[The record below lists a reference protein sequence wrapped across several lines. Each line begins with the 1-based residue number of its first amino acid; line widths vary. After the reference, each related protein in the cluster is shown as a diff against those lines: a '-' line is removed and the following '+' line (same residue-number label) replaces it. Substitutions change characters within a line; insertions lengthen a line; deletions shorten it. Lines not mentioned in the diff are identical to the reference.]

1 MLVRALERYIFKLIL
16 DRNEGV
22 LDERPQLEFAPKRIT
37 LDFKADI
44 MGQILKLRD
53 RGDIS
58 RETTLEE
65 LDYDQDREVLRRA
78 RERAEY
84 DEVFTSATPFASP
97 TQQPYATGQPGQP
110 GQPGQQGQPNVG
122 PNGQPRTEGG
132 RPAGKTEETPRKP
145 KGTNR

>member
-1 MLVRALERYIFKLIL
+1 M
-16 DRNEGV
+16 
-22 LDERPQLEFAPKRIT
+22 Q
-37 LDFKADI
+37 
-44 MGQILKLRD
+44 QILKLRD

-84 DEVFTSATPFASP
+84 DDVFSSATPFASP
-97 TQQPYATGQPGQP
+97 TQQPYAVGQPQPGQP
-110 GQPGQQGQPNVG
+110 ARAAPPTQPPPNVG

-132 RPAGKTEETPRKP
+132 RPAGKTEDTPRQP